1 MIEMTISSSSS
12 EYPAAWK
19 GAWRHGGLIIVVF
32 LMVILMVVVG
42 SDVSLMK
49 PASIQVAFKQ
59 PG

>member
-1 MIEMTISSSSS
+1 MNTQQHVKVLGDM
-12 EYPAAWK
+12 
-19 GAWRHGGLIIVVF
+19 GGLIIVVV